1 MFPFIQSNIAQEIIQ
16 NKLVERTNPTSI
28 NSAGMYRNPIYDIRT
43 QQEQAGELDPS
54 ARFPNPLMNTLTP
67 PTNDED
73 DSSTETV
80 NCDEQFP
87 GEGRIYDPVLKACVL
102 PKSDS
107 DNDDNTE
114 FDREKAMY
122 QQMLKDP
129 DTPFGASNILDDYVT
144 QGLGEGTFLKFDPSV
159 NRLGSGSLNPFIL
172 GGGAIVDALFMQPQY
187 RESQY
192 NKAINTLED
201 LGYGQSAG
209 NNLFQVYTPN
219 QYFKSVASNM
229 VNPTGNQFTI
239 AEAVQKVIDDE
250 RKNKFYDTATG
261 TTGST
266 TSSGGAPIAQDLG
279 GSLLYTDRLTTQDS
293 KGNITGRDDNAYRA
307 EIARNIERNKKNNPY
322 GVSGFK
328 MDVGG
333 TGMAGFTRGR

>member
-1 MFPFIQSNIAQEIIQ
+1 
-16 NKLVERTNPTSI
+16 
-28 NSAGMYRNPIYDIRT
+28 
-43 QQEQAGELDPS
+43 
-54 ARFPNPLMNTLTP
+54 
-67 PTNDED
+67 PTNDEG
-73 DSSTETV
+73 ETV

-102 PKSDS
+102 PSSASDS
-107 DNDDNTE
+107 NNDNNDDNDSPE
-114 FDREKAMY
+114 IDREQAMY
-122 QQMLKDP
+122 QRMLKDP

-144 QGLGEGTFLKFDPSV
+144 QGLGEGTFLKFDPSI

-279 GSLLYTDRLTTQDS
+279 GSLLYTDRL
-293 KGNITGRDDNAYRA
+293 
-307 EIARNIERNKKNNPY
+307 
-322 GVSGFK
+322 
-328 MDVGG
+328 
-333 TGMAGFTRGR
+333 